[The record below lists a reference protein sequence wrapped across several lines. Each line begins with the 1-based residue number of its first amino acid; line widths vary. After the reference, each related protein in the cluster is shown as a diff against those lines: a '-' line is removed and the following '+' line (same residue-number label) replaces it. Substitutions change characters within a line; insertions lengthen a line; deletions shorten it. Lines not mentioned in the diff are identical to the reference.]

1 MPLGEKTVFDDSP
14 PVHPDQD
21 ANNPIGCVP
30 LLYSANKRVLLLLV
44 ETNIPRGLAM
54 AKNLEADIS
63 HDGVTGKPLS
73 LLHQHFYVRSYSKQ
87 PRVFAPRLIGP

>member
-1 MPLGEKTVFDDSP
+1 
-14 PVHPDQD
+14 
-21 ANNPIGCVP
+21 
-30 LLYSANKRVLLLLV
+30 
-44 ETNIPRGLAM
+44 M

-87 PRVFAPRLIGP
+87 PRVFTPRLIGP